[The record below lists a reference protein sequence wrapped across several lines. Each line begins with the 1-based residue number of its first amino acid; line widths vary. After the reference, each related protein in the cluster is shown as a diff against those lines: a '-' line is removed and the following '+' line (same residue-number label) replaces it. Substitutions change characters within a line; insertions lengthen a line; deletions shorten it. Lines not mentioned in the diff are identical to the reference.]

1 MKRTIKS
8 RIGDMLLG
16 WQGKPTEADRV
27 RYEKLQ
33 QQFRRSET
41 TLKRVAA
48 GIDQAVYPRPGV
60 IPSRDFLMKTIGR
73 LQEIIC
79 SYNER
84 EEEDA
89 KKPDTSDQRSK
100 VSRKDRKDRTQALDD
115 DD

>member
-1 MKRTIKS
+1 
-8 RIGDMLLG
+8 MLLG

-41 TLKRVAA
+41 TLKRIAA

-73 LQEIIC
+73 LQQIMC
-79 SYNER
+79 SHGES
-84 EEEDA
+84 EDSNA
-89 KKPDTSDQRSK
+89 
-100 VSRKDRKDRTQALDD
+100 
-115 DD
+115 